1 MGPDTT
7 LTLSITRTKST
18 QADDAADVE
27 DIKDK
32 FFWNKQIGQ
41 QKLSEYNV
49 DMGRESKYF
58 DIRVSVIIG
67 GIFYLI

>member
-41 QKLSEYNV
+41 
-49 DMGRESKYF
+49 
-58 DIRVSVIIG
+58 
-67 GIFYLI
+67 